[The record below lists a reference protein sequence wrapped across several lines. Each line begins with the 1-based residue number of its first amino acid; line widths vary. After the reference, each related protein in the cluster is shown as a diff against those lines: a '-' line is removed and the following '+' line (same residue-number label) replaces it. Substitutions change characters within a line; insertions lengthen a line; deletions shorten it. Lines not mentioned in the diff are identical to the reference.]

1 MLQLTELKKAYGS
14 NLVLRGVSLTV
25 AAGRAV
31 ALIGPSGSGK
41 SSLLRCINYLETP
54 DAGTVEVDGEL
65 IGQVRRRDKLA
76 PAGEALLRRQRAQ
89 IGMVFQQYN
98 LFPHMTALE
107 NIVEAPIAVR
117 NLKRGEARDE
127 AMALLEKVG
136 LAEKATA
143 YPASLSGGQ
152 QQRVAIVRALAM
164 RPKLMLFDEATAA
177 LDPELVGE
185 VLKVMRSLAE
195 EGMTMVVVTHEM
207 EFAAHVA
214 DEVVFMDGGVVL
226 EQGPPDEIL
235 RQPRHHRTRRF
246 LRRLNASKA
255 SEGENEIDAA

>member
-1 MLQLTELKKAYGS
+1 MLELSGIKKAYGT
-14 NLVLRGVSLTV
+14 NIVLRGVNLSV

-31 ALIGPSGSGK
+31 AVIGPSGSGK

-54 DAGTVEVDGEL
+54 DAGTVTLAGEI
-65 IGQVRRRDKLA
+65 IGQVRRRDRLV
-76 PAGEALLRRQRAQ
+76 PAGDALLRRQRAQ

-107 NIVEAPIAVR
+107 NIIEAPMAVR
-117 NLKRGEARDE
+117 GLKLAEARDE

-136 LAEKATA
+136 LVAKAAA
-143 YPASLSGGQ
+143 YPAALSGGQ
-152 QQRVAIVRALAM
+152 QQRVAIARALAM

-185 VLKVMRSLAE
+185 VLRVVRELAE
-195 EGMTMVVVTHEM
+195 QGMTMVVVTHEM

-226 EQGPPDEIL
+226 EQGPPDEVL
-235 RQPRHHRTRRF
+235 RQPRHHRTQRF
-246 LRRLNASKA
+246 LRRLSSADL
-255 SEGENEIDAA
+255 SEEVADA